1 MRNPTKNNQVFSLVL
16 AFLILFNNLRGAVVE
31 VGTEI
36 SKPLGKK
43 KKTKNIPIEIFYYSL
58 KLYQMRSK

>member
-16 AFLILFNNLRGAVVE
+16 AFLILFNNLWGAVVE

>member
-16 AFLILFNNLRGAVVE
+16 AFLILFNNLWGAVVE

-43 KKTKNIPIEIFYYSL
+43 KKNKKHSYRNFLLFTEIVSNE
-58 KLYQMRSK
+58 K